1 MDSDETDFV
10 NHHLSS
16 DQRHALDGFKEE
28 RASMRYGNNTI
39 LRTFFKAG
47 ALSTLAVISFGH
59 GFGIPTALAQT
70 DVSINTE
77 EIPVAEKRATE
88 EPVFRLSK
96 LNRESNPTI
105 TEQGYAAADAVIKPI
120 QSAAS
125 VSAPAPSA
133 ASAAANEASIAS
145 REQTLSHVATPSA
158 RAKSPVSKTRINA
171 MNASSSKRIVE
182 ANPHPLDRAI
192 AMAKDGLVNIQSNV
206 RDYSAIMVKR
216 ERIDGVLGS
225 PEYMQM
231 KVRCPRTISG
241 QQVPFSVYLKT
252 LKPKKNAGREVV
264 WTQGKNDNKLCA
276 HETGLMGMKRFYLE
290 PTGWIAMQNSR
301 YPIFDAGIENLI
313 IKLITKAES
322 AKSLNRSKVV
332 YRDNAEIMKR
342 KCSLIELINEEHHA
356 SDEFHKAHVFIDQ
369 ELNLPV
375 RYVAFDWPKTPGGK
389 PEIIEEYTYVRLKM
403 NQGYTDIDFS
413 ADNPAYKFP
422 RR

>member
-16 DQRHALDGFKEE
+16 EQRHAFDGFKEE
-28 RASMRYGNNTI
+28 QATMRYGNITI
-39 LRTFFKAG
+39 ISTLCKAS
-47 ALSTLAVISFGH
+47 ALSALAVFSFGCN
-59 GFGIPTALAQT
+59 IQTASAQT

-77 EIPVAEKRATE
+77 QIPVAEERATE

-105 TEQGYAAADAVIKPI
+105 TEQGYAAADAAVKPI
-120 QSAAS
+120 QSAAI
-125 VSAPAPSA
+125 VSAPSPSA
-133 ASAAANEASIAS
+133 ASTAANDANIAA
-145 REQTLSHVATPSA
+145 EQMLSPVATPSA
-158 RAKSPVSKTRINA
+158 RATSSASKTSINA
-171 MNASSSKRIVE
+171 MNASSSKRIIE
-182 ANPHPLDRAI
+182 ATPHPLDRAI
-192 AMAKDGLVNIQSNV
+192 SMAKDGLVNIQSNV

-241 QQVPFSVYLKT
+241 KQVPFSVYLKT

-264 WTQGKNDNKLCA
+264 WTQGQNDNKLCA

-342 KCSLIELINEEHHA
+342 KCSLIELINEEQHA

>member
-10 NHHLSS
+10 NHHLSGE
-16 DQRHALDGFKEE
+16 QRHALDGFKEE
-28 RASMRYGNNTI
+28 RITMRHGNK
-39 LRTFFKAG
+39 TFMSTLFNAG
-47 ALSTLAVISFGH
+47 ALTALAAISFGY
-59 GFGIPTALAQT
+59 GFGISSASAQT
-70 DVSINTE
+70 DVSINSE
-77 EIPVAEKRATE
+77 QVPVAEERATQ

-96 LNRESNPTI
+96 LNRESSPTI
-105 TEQGYAAADAVIKPI
+105 TEQGFAAAAEAIAKPI
-120 QSAAS
+120 RPAAI
-125 VSAPAPSA
+125 VPSTL
-133 ASAAANEASIAS
+133 SQAAANDANVSS
-145 REQTLSHVATPSA
+145 TSQLLSPVATPSA
-158 RAKSPVSKTRINA
+158 RAEAPASKKTINA
-171 MNASSSKRIVE
+171 MTASSSTRLTE
-182 ANPHPLDRAI
+182 TAPHPLDRAI
-192 AMAKDGLVNIQSNV
+192 SMAKDGLVNIQSNV

-264 WTQGKNDNKLCA
+264 WTQGVNENKLCA
-276 HETGLMGMKRFYLE
+276 HETGLLGMKRFYLE
-290 PTGWIAMQNSR
+290 PTGWVAMQNSR

-313 IKLITKAES
+313 IKLIDKAEK
-322 AKSLNRSKVV
+322 AKTLNRSKVN

-342 KCSLIELINEEHHA
+342 KCSMIELINEEHHQ

-375 RYVAFDWPKTPGGK
+375 RYVAFDWPKTAGGE

>member
-1 MDSDETDFV
+1 MDSDEMDFV

-16 DQRHALDGFKEE
+16 EQRLAYDEFKEE
-28 RASMRYGNNTI
+28 RATMRNGNNKFMST
-39 LRTFFKAG
+39 LFNSG
-47 ALSTLAVISFGH
+47 ALTALAAISFG
-59 GFGIPTALAQT
+59 FGTPSAFAQT
-70 DVSINTE
+70 DVSIKSE
-77 EIPVAEKRATE
+77 QVPVAEQRDTQ
-88 EPVFRLSK
+88 EPVFRISK
-96 LNRESNPTI
+96 LNRESSPATV
-105 TEQGYAAADAVIKPI
+105 TEQGYSAADAASTPIKPAKI
-120 QSAAS
+120 VQAPASSTVANGADAAS
-125 VSAPAPSA
+125 TAQVFSPV
-133 ASAAANEASIAS
+133 
-145 REQTLSHVATPSA
+145 TTPSP
-158 RAKSPVSKTRINA
+158 RAKSPESKTAINA
-171 MNASSSKRIVE
+171 MTASSSKRITE
-182 ANPHPLDRAI
+182 AAPHPLDRAI
-192 AMAKDGLVNIQSNV
+192 AMAKGGLDHIQANV

-252 LKPKKNAGREVV
+252 LKPKKAAGREVV
-264 WTQGKNDNKLCA
+264 WVQGQNDNKLCA
-276 HETGLMGMKRFYLE
+276 HETGLLGMKRFYLE

-313 IKLITKAES
+313 IKLIQRAES
-322 AKSLNRSKVV
+322 AKTLNRSKVN

-342 KCSLIELINEEHHA
+342 KCSLIELVNEEHHE

-369 ELNLPV
+369 ELGLPV

-413 ADNPAYKFP
+413 AENPAYKFP

>member
-1 MDSDETDFV
+1 MGSDETDFV
-10 NHHLSS
+10 NHHLSGE
-16 DQRHALDGFKEE
+16 QRHALDGFKEE
-28 RASMRYGNNTI
+28 RITMRHGNRKIISTLFNT
-39 LRTFFKAG
+39 G
-47 ALSTLAVISFGH
+47 ALAALTAISFGP
-59 GFGIPTALAQT
+59 GISTVSAQT
-70 DVSINTE
+70 DVAITSELVPVGE
-77 EIPVAEKRATE
+77 ERATE

-96 LNRESNPTI
+96 LNRETSPAI
-105 TEQGYAAADAVIKPI
+105 TEQGYAAADAVAKPI
-120 QSAAS
+120 RSAAIIPS
-125 VSAPAPSA
+125 PLSSRGNDESIVS
-133 ASAAANEASIAS
+133 NEQI
-145 REQTLSHVATPSA
+145 LSPVATPNA
-158 RAKSPVSKTRINA
+158 RAKSPTAKNPINA
-171 MNASSSKRIVE
+171 MNVSSSKRLT
-182 ANPHPLDRAI
+182 AAAPHPLDRAI
-192 AMAKDGLVNIQSNV
+192 SMAKDGLVHIQANV
-206 RDYSAIMVKR
+206 QDYSAVMVKR

-252 LKPKKNAGREVV
+252 LKPKKSAGREVV
-264 WTQGKNDNKLCA
+264 WVQGQNDNKLCA
-276 HETGLMGMKRFYLE
+276 HETGLLGMKRFYLE
-290 PTGWIAMQNSR
+290 PTGWVAMQNSR

-369 ELNLPV
+369 EYNLPV

-389 PEIIEEYTYVRLKM
+389 PEIIEEYTYVRLNM